1 MKKEGTNSVCEICGN
16 LYYASPSHR
25 GKRKTCSKD
34 CYVKLARTWL
44 CKDLRERFYAKV
56 EKTESCWLWTGAL
69 LKRAGGYGSIRIN
82 RKAERAHRV
91 AYALEVGPIP
101 DRKILRHT
109 CDNPR
114 CVNPAHLIPGSHK
127 ENSQD
132 ALDRERH
139 LVGERDPK
147 ARLSNDDVAAIRALL
162 ASGATGRYTAKLF
175 GVTEG
180 HISMIKSGKH
190 RVHG

>member
-1 MKKEGTNSVCEICGN
+1 MSICEICGSE
-16 LYYASPSHR
+16 YYAPPSHR
-25 GKRKTCSKD
+25 AKRKTCGKE

-44 CKDLRERFYAKV
+44 CKDLSERFWEKV
-56 EKTESCWLWTGAL
+56 NKTETCWLWTGAL
-69 LKRAGGYGSIRIN
+69 LKTGYGSIRIN

-91 AYALEVGPIP
+91 AYELEVGPIP
-101 DRKILRHT
+101 AGKILRHT

-114 CVNPAHLIPGSHK
+114 CVNPAHLIPGTHA
-127 ENSQD
+127 ENTQD
-132 ALDRERH
+132 ALERKQH

-147 ARLSNDDVAAIRALL
+147 AKLSNSDITAIRTLL
-162 ASGATGRYTAKLF
+162 AGGATGRYVARLF
-175 GVTEG
+175 KVTEG